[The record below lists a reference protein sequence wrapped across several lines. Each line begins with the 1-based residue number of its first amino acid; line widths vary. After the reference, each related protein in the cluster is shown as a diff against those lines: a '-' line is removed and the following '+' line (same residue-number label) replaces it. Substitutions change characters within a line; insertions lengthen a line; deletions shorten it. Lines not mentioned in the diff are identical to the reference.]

1 MKNAILVKVLR
12 AVFAL
17 LILRALVSI
26 VANYPDYFPP
36 DFQSSFLQGR
46 EATFPG
52 TYQWAF
58 YVHIFSGPL
67 VLLNGLVLMT
77 DAVIRYR
84 SLHRF
89 LGWVQT
95 IALLVFM
102 LPSGM
107 VMALQSFG
115 GFWAGLSFMV
125 LSGTTGVC
133 AIVGVVYASQGKLKQ
148 HRQWMVRTYVL
159 ICSAVSLRLVSG
171 AAGLVGVTDAE
182 RAYVFAAWMSWV
194 LPLVVWEI
202 VDRLP
207 KGKFPKPKEPQSL
220 ASRKYHNGIDGIG

>member
-1 MKNAILVKVLR
+1 MKKGILAKVLR

-26 VANYPDYFPP
+26 VANYSDYFPP

-46 EATFPG
+46 EGTFPG

-67 VLLNGLVLMT
+67 VLLNGLLLMT
-77 DAVIRYR
+77 DWVIRYR

-89 LGWVQT
+89 LGWVQ
-95 IALLVFM
+95 IVALLVFM

-125 LSGTTGVC
+125 LSGANGVC
-133 AIVGVVYASQGKLKQ
+133 AILGVVYASRGKVKQ
-148 HRQWMVRTYVL
+148 HRRWMVRSYVL
-159 ICSAVSLRLVSG
+159 ICSAVFLRLVSG

-194 LPLVVWEI
+194 LPLMVWEI
-202 VDRLP
+202 VERFT
-207 KGKFPKPKEPQSL
+207 K
-220 ASRKYHNGIDGIG
+220 A

>member
-1 MKNAILVKVLR
+1 MKKGILVKILR

-46 EATFPG
+46 EESFIG
-52 TYQWAF
+52 TYRWAF

-77 DAVIRYR
+77 NWVIRYR
-84 SLHRF
+84 TLHRF
-89 LGWVQT
+89 LGWVQ
-95 IALLVFM
+95 IVCLLVFM

-125 LSGTTGVC
+125 LSGTTAVC
-133 AIVGVVYASQGKLKQ
+133 AILGVVNARQGKLKQ
-148 HRQWMVRTYVL
+148 HRQWMVRSYVL

-171 AAGLVGVTDAE
+171 ATGFVGVTDAE
-182 RAYVFAAWMSWV
+182 WAYVFAAWMSWV

-202 VDRLP
+202 VDRMP
-207 KGKFPKPKEPQSL
+207 KGRFTNPKES
-220 ASRKYHNGIDGIG
+220 

>member
-1 MKNAILVKVLR
+1 MKKGILLKVLR
-12 AVFAL
+12 AFFAL
-17 LILRALVSI
+17 LILRALGSI
-26 VANYPDYFPP
+26 VANYSDYFPP

-46 EATFPG
+46 EGTFPG

-77 DAVIRYR
+77 DWVIRYR

-107 VMALQSFG
+107 VMALRSFG
-115 GFWAGLSFMV
+115 GFGAGLSFMV
-125 LSGTTGVC
+125 LSGATGVC
-133 AIVGVVYASQGKLKQ
+133 AILGVAYARRGKVKQ
-148 HRQWMVRTYVL
+148 HRQWMVRAYVL
-159 ICSAVSLRLVSG
+159 ICSAVFLRLVSG

-194 LPLVVWEI
+194 LPLMVWEI
-202 VDRLP
+202 VERFT
-207 KGKFPKPKEPQSL
+207 K
-220 ASRKYHNGIDGIG
+220 A

>member
-1 MKNAILVKVLR
+1 MKKGILLKVLR
-12 AVFAL
+12 AFFAL
-17 LILRALVSI
+17 LILRALGSI
-26 VANYPDYFPP
+26 VANYSDYFPP

-46 EATFPG
+46 EGTFPG
-52 TYQWAF
+52 TYQSAF

-67 VLLNGLVLMT
+67 VLLNGLLLMT
-77 DAVIRYR
+77 DWVIRYR

-89 LGWVQT
+89 LGWVQ
-95 IALLVFM
+95 IVALLVFM

-125 LSGTTGVC
+125 LSGATGVC
-133 AIVGVVYASQGKLKQ
+133 AILGVVYASRGKVKQ
-148 HRQWMVRTYVL
+148 HRRWMVRSYVL
-159 ICSAVSLRLVSG
+159 ICSAVFLRLVSG

-194 LPLVVWEI
+194 LPLMVWEI
-202 VDRLP
+202 VERFT
-207 KGKFPKPKEPQSL
+207 K
-220 ASRKYHNGIDGIG
+220 A